1 MQNPLA
7 TERAR
12 VTTVFFY
19 GVVLLLG
26 YFLVQIFAPF
36 VGPLGWAAVLSIFV
50 YPFHEK
56 LAARSGNARA
66 AAVTTLTV
74 TLGILGPGLVLSTA
88 FVQESRA
95 ALTGLD
101 REALTGQL
109 AVTERAWNRVRGLIP
124 RCGHCQSRDA
134 NPTSRLE
141 GWRVSRRTDR
151 WVARKSCRSCF
162 FSCS

>member
-50 YPFHEK
+50 YPLHEK
-56 LAARSGNARA
+56 LAARYGNARA

-74 TLGILGPGLVLSTA
+74 TVLILGPGLVLSTA

-124 RCGHCQSRDA
+124 GAATADLGTLIQQA
-134 NPTSRLE
+134 
-141 GWRVSRRTDR
+141 VSRAGGFLA
-151 WVARKSCRSCF
+151 ARIGGLLADLSYCF
-162 FSCS
+162 FSSS